1 MLTNTREQPSGPPV
15 CLDTHEVARPRPGLL
30 VGNVP
35 VSPTSPA
42 GVTTA
47 RVWVLAWVSTPMT
60 KSKLSATTAMRHRP
74 PSSRFGVV
82 TASAR
87 EEAVVGRNC
96 KGSPPGD
103 YRAGHASDQ
112 ATATRPGPAPVPTT
126 STCGHIPTKDTS
138 WPRVSQFSGHAHPR
152 SRDQHR
158 SCQPA
163 PGQPPPH
170 LQSVFTRRRHVG
182 ELLGKFSEIS
192 TDKSTIRENLAPGKL
207 RVMSRMLHPS
217 MSAHNCDCR
226 LPECSQTDLRSRPYD
241 TASRPGSSSGQA
253 CVAFRRPQQS
263 APPCPQHLGLARR
276 NGICRSSSIRSYFP
290 AGTR

>member
-60 KSKLSATTAMRHRP
+60 KSKLSATIAMRHRP

-96 KGSPPGD
+96 KGSPPGG

-112 ATATRPGPAPVPTT
+112 ATATRPGPAPAPTT

-138 WPRVSQFSGHAHPR
+138 CPRVSQFSGHAHPR

-170 LQSVFTRRRHVG
+170 LQSVFSRRQQWRSAAADG
-182 ELLGKFSEIS
+182 
-192 TDKSTIRENLAPGKL
+192 RAPRCG
-207 RVMSRMLHPS
+207 RYQAEPFGIAVTAPALH
-217 MSAHNCDCR
+217 
-226 LPECSQTDLRSRPYD
+226 LPEGAACGRAESDGHVPGPRVVN
-241 TASRPGSSSGQA
+241 PGS
-253 CVAFRRPQQS
+253 
-263 APPCPQHLGLARR
+263 APATAIPV
-276 NGICRSSSIRSYFP
+276 
-290 AGTR
+290 

>member
-87 EEAVVGRNC
+87 EAV
-96 KGSPPGD
+96 S
-103 YRAGHASDQ
+103 YTHLRAHE
-112 ATATRPGPAPVPTT
+112 TR
-126 STCGHIPTKDTS
+126 H
-138 WPRVSQFSGHAHPR
+138 
-152 SRDQHR
+152 
-158 SCQPA
+158 
-163 PGQPPPH
+163 
-170 LQSVFTRRRHVG
+170 
-182 ELLGKFSEIS
+182 
-192 TDKSTIRENLAPGKL
+192 
-207 RVMSRMLHPS
+207 
-217 MSAHNCDCR
+217 
-226 LPECSQTDLRSRPYD
+226 
-241 TASRPGSSSGQA
+241 
-253 CVAFRRPQQS
+253 
-263 APPCPQHLGLARR
+263 
-276 NGICRSSSIRSYFP
+276 
-290 AGTR
+290 